1 MDKLV
6 LQGIGKTYGDAPVVR
21 GVDMTVHDG
30 DIVAWLGPS
39 GCGKTTLLWI
49 IAGLLSPSEGRV
61 LINGVDV
68 TAVPANKRSVGVVFQ
83 SYALFPHMTV
93 SQNIL
98 FGPQNQRLST
108 AEGLEILRSVLELT
122 RLEQL
127 AHRYPAELSGG
138 QQQRVALARAL
149 AVKPALILLDEP
161 FSNLDAKVRET
172 MRVELGQFLRRIRA
186 TAVIVTHDQED
197 ASHISDRV
205 MVMRAGM
212 TQQTGRFSDLY
223 QAPSNAFVAHFLG
236 HSNWIAGK
244 VISQDAGTA
253 VLDVAG
259 NSWRVCAPQTLDPS
273 KTVAVVFRRNAI
285 RTLHLIE
292 HMPSLALNDCNHL
305 QGVVEK
311 CVDLGP
317 KTLVWM
323 NCEGELLPVESGP
336 EVHFEEGSSVVAALE
351 PSLCFAFPERP

>member
-6 LQGIGKTYGDAPVVR
+6 LQGISKNYGDAPAVR
-21 GVDMTVHDG
+21 GVDMTVREG
-30 DIVAWLGPS
+30 EIVALLGPS

-68 TAVPANKRSVGVVFQ
+68 TAVPANKRRVGVVFQ

-98 FGPQNQRLST
+98 FGPQNQRLSNE
-108 AEGLEILRSVLELT
+108 EGLEILRSVLQLT
-122 RLEQL
+122 RLEDL

-205 MVMRAGM
+205 IVMQAGRAE
-212 TQQTGRFSDLY
+212 QVGRFNELY
-223 QAPSNAFVAHFLG
+223 QSPSSAFVAHFLG
-236 HSNWIAGK
+236 HSNWIAGS
-244 VISQDAGTA
+244 VVSQNAGMA
-253 VLDVAG
+253 VMNVAG
-259 NSWRVCAPQTLDPS
+259 NAWQVAAPQALDAGRPA
-273 KTVAVVFRRNAI
+273 AVMFRRNAI
-285 RTLHLIE
+285 RTLHRAEQL
-292 HMPSLALNDCNHL
+292 PSSGLNDCNHL
-305 QGVVEK
+305 QGIVEK
-311 CVDLGP
+311 CVELGP
-317 KTLVWM
+317 RTLVWL
-323 NCEGELLPVESGP
+323 NCEGELLPFESSSQARI
-336 EVHFEEGSSVVAALE
+336 EEGSSVVAALE
-351 PSLCFAFPERP
+351 PRLCFAFPDRP